1 LVPITRRN
9 GQRRDTGEEVEMK
22 SGFHRI
28 LRSGTARAALV
39 VVLGAPKKW

>member
-1 LVPITRRN
+1 
-9 GQRRDTGEEVEMK
+9 VEMK